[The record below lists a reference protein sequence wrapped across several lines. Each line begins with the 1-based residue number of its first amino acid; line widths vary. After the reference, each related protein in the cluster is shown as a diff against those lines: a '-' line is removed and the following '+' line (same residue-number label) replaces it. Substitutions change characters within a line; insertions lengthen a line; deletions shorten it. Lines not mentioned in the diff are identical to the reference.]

1 MLRLLQSWEFLEAFT
16 SRVNTLYCTK
26 NVFQEDSERT
36 LAGHSEYVSESTM
49 STVMFSVFFT
59 CGEFLTYPHCYVYFI
74 IIFLFCNQERIVS
87 VNNFFQF
94 TIFHCEKQTLFW
106 TGETIF
112 FLFCKHNFYLFEVR
126 KYLTITSFFSTLM

>member
-1 MLRLLQSWEFLEAFT
+1 MTEPL
-16 SRVNTLYCTK
+16 K
-26 NVFQEDSERT
+26 NVYECNDYLGLLLAPP

-94 TIFHCEKQTLFW
+94 TIFYCEKQTLF
-106 TGETIF
+106 
-112 FLFCKHNFYLFEVR
+112 
-126 KYLTITSFFSTLM
+126 